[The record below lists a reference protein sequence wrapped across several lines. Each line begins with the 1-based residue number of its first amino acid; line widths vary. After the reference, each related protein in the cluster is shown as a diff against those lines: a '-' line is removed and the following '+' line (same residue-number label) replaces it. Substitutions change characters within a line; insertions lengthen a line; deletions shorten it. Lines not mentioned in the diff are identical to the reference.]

1 MLGFVDD
8 LPATMAA
15 LDVALYSALESDGM
29 SRVLFEYLASGVP
42 VVASRVGVVV
52 EVLEDGRTA
61 LLVPAGEP
69 EPLAAALAR
78 LLEDQALRLRLGAA
92 GSELARASL
101 SGARLAER
109 LSALYLSLAAAA
121 AQTSP

>member
-1 MLGFVDD
+1 MKG
-8 LPATMAA
+8 
-15 LDVALYSALESDGM
+15 
-29 SRVLFEYLASGVP
+29 
-42 VVASRVGVVV
+42 
-52 EVLEDGRTA
+52 A
-61 LLVPAGEP
+61 LLCFDVSDNAIGRAW
-69 EPLAAALAR
+69 LLAR